1 MGSCRYLII
10 YDRMLVTLYDIYET
24 MKRARNVAAP
34 ANAQIFDVKTPCKTT
49 GKCFDRK
56 SLDTICLQFPDYKV
70 FTSYRK
76 NARYS
81 C

>member
-1 MGSCRYLII
+1 
-10 YDRMLVTLYDIYET
+10 MLVTLYDIYET

-56 SLDTICLQFPDYKV
+56 SLDTICYNFQI
-70 FTSYRK
+70 T
-76 NARYS
+76 RYLRHTGRMHVILVNDVLEY
-81 C
+81 